1 MSQTQ
6 QPSQEN
12 EIQFKIIKG
21 SPTQYSIT
29 SKLNEIDICIT
40 NYSDDKTMMI
50 CLTDCGCFRKWVQT
64 TRTTSEIRFGLSANV
79 DPFPTSMGRLLIAHL
94 DGVDKLLLGVGIK
107 EPSREKLLMIV
118 EHIKIVM
125 VKAIIALKEEQ
136 KQSQQQ
142 HDDDDFDDI

>member
-12 EIQFKIIKG
+12 EIKFKIIKG

-50 CLTDCGCFRKWVQT
+50 CLTDCAFSV
-64 TRTTSEIRFGLSANV
+64 L
-79 DPFPTSMGRLLIAHL
+79 
-94 DGVDKLLLGVGIK
+94 
-107 EPSREKLLMIV
+107 
-118 EHIKIVM
+118 
-125 VKAIIALKEEQ
+125 
-136 KQSQQQ
+136 
-142 HDDDDFDDI
+142 